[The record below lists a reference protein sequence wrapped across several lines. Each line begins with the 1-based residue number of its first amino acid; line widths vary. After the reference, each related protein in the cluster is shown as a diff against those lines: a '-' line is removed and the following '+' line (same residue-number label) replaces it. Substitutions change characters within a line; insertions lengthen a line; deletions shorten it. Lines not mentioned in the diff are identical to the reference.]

1 MNTIKAKITAKQPYD
16 KTLLIL
22 GESFDFS
29 IRDMINHTTP
39 HVIKKIKE
47 LINTLSESISNL
59 CNEITAYLF
68 EYLKNSYAIFLIIIN
83 KI

>member
-1 MNTIKAKITAKQPYD
+1 MAKITAKQPND

-22 GESFDFS
+22 GERFDFS
-29 IRDMINHTTP
+29 IRDIIKHTTP

-59 CNEITAYLF
+59 WDEIIACLIYNI
-68 EYLKNSYAIFLIIIN
+68 LK
-83 KI
+83 